1 MSTANLKTFETIKKL
16 KQNATS
22 LKNSWSRFLEARS
35 ASNCDKHD
43 FSFTNTDT
51 RFASFTAK
59 IYLTSY
65 TGFYGSSSCST
76 FLHVDNDLATEA
88 LSAYLEA
95 HKSTV
100 LDWMGDYLDKKAGK
114 MVSKARKE
122 IEQMSNFLDDA
133 TIANADENE

>member
-1 MSTANLKTFETIKKL
+1 MSTTNLKTFETIKKL

-22 LKNSWSRFLEARS
+22 LKNSWSRFLKASGE
-35 ASNCDKHD
+35 SNCDKHD

-65 TGFYGSSSCST
+65 TGYYGSSSCST
-76 FLHVDNDLATEA
+76 YFNVDNNLATEA
-88 LSAYLEA
+88 LSEYLEA

-100 LDWMGDYLDKKAGK
+100 LDWMGNYLDKKADGL
-114 MVSKARKE
+114 VSKARKE
-122 IEQMSNFLDDA
+122 IEEMNRFLDDA
-133 TIANADENE
+133 TIANADKNE